1 MKDSELLAK
10 LEQYKE
16 KIGRY
21 HRSAIQGCRD
31 LVALGEILE
40 EVFYSKL
47 YKQEF
52 STFDEWCNHHW
63 GWTANY
69 VGRLRRAA
77 RFVGSQKLLS
87 DTGHEVQIPKS
98 ESEARRLSQKC
109 AKAQPVIDVSV
120 EIQSNLSKPMGA
132 RQCGE
137 VEHVIPP
144 QPPAALEPTHS
155 PHPVPASPLIAD
167 KVNQIVREAL
177 RLQTPNGPEAFF
189 SPPFRHLLAQLVG
202 LQKMIQPPLPGMEEH
217 LAEPSAAKKAR
228 ATLPEIIA
236 FVTSSEINLPESDAK
251 AFFYHMES
259 QGWKVNRMAVKDWK
273 MTVRKWQEYGYM
285 ASQKRAQSNGH
296 GKPQETHWK
305 TKELDAELAQ
315 LRKEEAEFEKRSAAL
330 RRPK

>member
-1 MKDSELLAK
+1 MKELTGHDEIEFEKLDSEIKHRWSCMKPKLDELAE
-10 LEQYKE
+10 LSVQMKE
-16 KIGRY
+16 SGLYLVKFQTWDEYTEARFG
-21 HRSAIQGCRD
+21 RSARAMEA
-31 LVALGEILE
+31 LVYRERKKAKQIAASKPEPAVHKVCTTNLE
-40 EVFYSKL
+40 
-47 YKQEF
+47 
-52 STFDEWCNHHW
+52 
-63 GWTANY
+63 Y
-69 VGRLRRAA
+69 VG
-77 RFVGSQKLLS
+77 
-87 DTGHEVQIPKS
+87 T
-98 ESEARRLSQKC
+98 
-109 AKAQPVIDVSV
+109 
-120 EIQSNLSKPMGA
+120 EIEEKRMT
-132 RQCGE
+132 RQCGP
-137 VEHVIPP
+137 VEMH
-144 QPPAALEPTHS
+144 PPAPLPVATS
-155 PHPVPASPLIAD
+155 SAHPVPASPLIAD

-285 ASQKRAQSNGH
+285 ASQKRAQGNGH

-315 LRKEEAEFEKRSAAL
+315 LRKEEAEFERKRMARGS
-330 RRPK
+330 K